1 MVGWLR
7 RHEFSS
13 PGRAQV
19 CSIAQ
24 LFTLH
29 IPYSIMSVLT
39 SVSGFAAFGVL
50 VRTYA
55 LGLQR
60 RPLLSSMLKNN
71 KRKTTTPS
79 LDAIY

>member
-1 MVGWLR
+1 MDGCDVMNFRLR
-7 RHEFSS
+7 AGPKFVVLLNSS
-13 PGRAQV
+13 
-19 CSIAQ
+19 
-24 LFTLH
+24 LH

-60 RPLLSSMLKNN
+60 RPLLSSMLNNN
-71 KRKTTTPS
+71 KKENTTTPS